1 MGDFNC
7 QLLFAIWFTIKRYT
21 EKPQRRTDCATGIPF
36 GHHAS
41 KAHWLAMICV
51 LSPQKKNIAASRRGQ
66 CVTNAGLIANILRP
80 PRPEL
85 LSNVVKGNL
94 AEQSVILSERKRV
107 EGSTHFR
114 Y

>member
-1 MGDFNC
+1 MAGFNC
-7 QLLFAIWFTIKRYT
+7 QPHFVIWFTIKQNT

-51 LSPQKKNIAASRRGQ
+51 LSPQK
-66 CVTNAGLIANILRP
+66 
-80 PRPEL
+80 
-85 LSNVVKGNL
+85 GNL
-94 AEQSVILSERKRV
+94 PEQSVILSERKRV

>member
-1 MGDFNC
+1 MAGFNC
-7 QLLFAIWFTIKRYT
+7 QLYFGIWFTIKQNT

-51 LSPQKKNIAASRRGQ
+51 LSPQKKNLTASLRRQ